1 MSLDADAIVDR
12 RRLKRRLAV
21 WRILAVVAIVG
32 AIAAAG
38 WRGAGVGPAGG
49 DYVAA
54 LDLNGVLLDDPDRTE
69 AVRALID
76 DAAARALLV
85 RIDSPGG
92 TAVAGETLYRAI
104 REVAA
109 EKPVVAVI
117 AGMGASAGYLVALG
131 ADHIIARETSITGS
145 IGVRFQ
151 TAEISE
157 LLARL
162 GVSAESIKSTDLK
175 DQPSPFAPL
184 TPAGRAATQAVV
196 NDMYRWFVD
205 MVAERRGLSP
215 ATALQLSDGRIYS
228 GRQAQSLSL
237 IDAVGGMPEARAWL
251 SESHGV
257 SDSLDLRPVEHP
269 RGLSVS
275 ASLLEM
281 ARKTLFSEALRLD
294 GLWALWQPDAL

>member
-1 MSLDADAIVDR
+1 MSMDADAIVDR

-32 AIAAAG
+32 AVAAVA
-38 WRGAGVGPAGG
+38 WRGGGGPAVG
-49 DYVAA
+49 DYVAE

-69 AVRALID
+69 AVRALVSD
-76 DAAARALLV
+76 PAARALLV

-117 AGMGASAGYLVALG
+117 AGMGASAGYLVALA
-131 ADHIIARETSITGS
+131 ADHVIARETSITGS
-145 IGVRFQ
+145 IGVRIQ

-162 GVSAESIKSTDLK
+162 GVSAESIKSTELK
-175 DQPSPFAPL
+175 DQPSPFTPL

-205 MVAERRGLSP
+205 LVAERRGLSP
-215 ATALQLSDGRIYS
+215 ATALQLADGRIYS

-237 IDAVGGMPEARAWL
+237 IDGVGGMPEARTWL
-251 SESHGV
+251 LETHGV
-257 SDSLDLRPVEHP
+257 SDSLELRPVEHP
-269 RGLSVS
+269 RGVSVTV
-275 ASLLEM
+275 SLLEM

>member
-1 MSLDADAIVDR
+1 
-12 RRLKRRLAV
+12 V
-21 WRILAVVAIVG
+21 WRLLAVVAIVG
-32 AIAAAG
+32 AVAAVA
-38 WRGAGVGPAGG
+38 WRGGGGPAVG
-49 DYVAA
+49 DYVAE

-69 AVRALID
+69 AVRALVSD
-76 DAAARALLV
+76 PAARALLV

-117 AGMGASAGYLVALG
+117 AGMGASAGYLVALA
-131 ADHIIARETSITGS
+131 ADHVIARETSITGS
-145 IGVRFQ
+145 IGVRIQ

-162 GVSAESIKSTDLK
+162 GVSAESIKSTELK
-175 DQPSPFAPL
+175 DQPSPFTPL

-205 MVAERRGLSP
+205 LVAERRGLSP
-215 ATALQLSDGRIYS
+215 ATALQLADGRIYS

-237 IDAVGGMPEARAWL
+237 IDGVGGMPEARTWL
-251 SESHGV
+251 LETHGV
-257 SDSLDLRPVEHP
+257 SDSLELRPVEHP
-269 RGLSVS
+269 RGVSVTV
-275 ASLLEM
+275 SLLEM